1 MIHRMAGEAFL
12 LPESMPKNANICSLL
27 KQLKQ
32 LKIVIVCQTTKRLKT
47 APKPTPSSFIVSVRE
62 LVLED
67 ARSLT
72 RCLPGP
78 RADHGKGAAAFLFSP
93 KTDRR
98 RRRITRKHRT

>member
-1 MIHRMAGEAFL
+1 MSAYRELINSSWLVMHRF
-12 LPESMPKNANICSLL
+12 
-27 KQLKQ
+27 
-32 LKIVIVCQTTKRLKT
+32 IVC
-47 APKPTPSSFIVSVRE
+47 VRE

-93 KTDRR
+93 KTDPR

>member
-1 MIHRMAGEAFL
+1 MSAYRELINSSWLVMHRF
-12 LPESMPKNANICSLL
+12 
-27 KQLKQ
+27 
-32 LKIVIVCQTTKRLKT
+32 IVC
-47 APKPTPSSFIVSVRE
+47 VRE

-93 KTDRR
+93 NASRCS
-98 RRRITRKHRT
+98 RITRKHRT